1 MEKDDIKL
9 LEEIRN
15 TFQNLS
21 NELEKKIIGQKEII
35 NYLFII
41 LLARGHGLMI
51 GVPGLAKTLL
61 IKSLS
66 EVMDLKFNRIQFTP
80 DLMPSDITGTEILEE
95 NQVTGKRNF
104 KFLKGPIFSNILLA
118 DEINRTPPKTQS
130 ALLESM
136 QEQKVTIS
144 GKTYSL
150 DSPFFVLATQNPI
163 EQEGTYPL
171 PEAQLDRFMFSLN
184 INYPTLKNEIEIIKT
199 TTSENNNKLNPMI
212 SKEEIISFQS
222 LLRRVP
228 VSENVIRFAVSLVTN
243 SRPNKNSPNFINDWV
258 EWGAGPRAS
267 QFLIL
272 AAKGKAILS
281 GRPSPNIS
289 DIIAVAKPVL
299 GHRII
304 TNFNAESENVNIDI
318 ILDKL
323 INFLNKNYEV

>member
-184 INYPTLKNEIEIIKT
+184 INYPSLKNEIEIIKT

-289 DIIAVAKPVL
+289 DVIAVAKPVL

>member
-1 MEKDDIKL
+1 MVKDDLKL
-9 LEEIRN
+9 LKDVLQKFEK
-15 TFQNLS
+15 LS

-35 NYLFII
+35 DFLFII
-41 LLARGHGLMI
+41 LLAKGHGLMI

-61 IKSLS
+61 IKCLS
-66 EVMDLKFNRIQFTP
+66 EVMELKFKRIQFTP
-80 DLMPSDITGTEILEE
+80 DLMPSDITGTEILEDD
-95 NQVTGKRNF
+95 QVSGKRNF

-136 QEQKVTIS
+136 QEQNLTIS
-144 GKTYSL
+144 GKTYL
-150 DSPFFVLATQNPI
+150 LESPFLVLATQNPI

-184 INYPTLKNEIEIIKT
+184 INYPTLENEIEIIKS
-199 TTSENNNKLNPMI
+199 TTSENNDKLNPI
-212 SKEEIISFQS
+212 ITKNEIISFQS

-228 VSENVIRFAVSLVTN
+228 VSENVIKFAVSLVVN
-243 SRPNKNSPNFINDWV
+243 SRPNEKSPNFINEWV

-272 AAKGKAILS
+272 AAKGKAMLS

-289 DIIAVAKPVL
+289 DVIAVSKPVL
-299 GHRII
+299 SHRII
-304 TNFNAESENVNIDI
+304 TNFNAESENINIDI

-323 INFLNKNYEV
+323 INFVKNNYEA

>member
-1 MEKDDIKL
+1 MVKDDLKL
-9 LEEIRN
+9 LKDVLQKFEK
-15 TFQNLS
+15 LS

-35 NYLFII
+35 DFLFII
-41 LLARGHGLMI
+41 LLAKGHGLMI

-61 IKSLS
+61 IKCLS
-66 EVMDLKFNRIQFTP
+66 EVMELKFKRIQFTP
-80 DLMPSDITGTEILEE
+80 DLMPSDITGTEILEDD
-95 NQVTGKRNF
+95 QVSGKRNF

-136 QEQKVTIS
+136 QEQNLTIS
-144 GKTYSL
+144 GKTYL
-150 DSPFFVLATQNPI
+150 LESPFLVLATQNPI

-184 INYPTLKNEIEIIKT
+184 INYPTLEDEIEIIKS
-199 TTSENNNKLNPMI
+199 TTSENNDKLNPI
-212 SKEEIISFQS
+212 ITKNEIISFQS

-228 VSENVIRFAVSLVTN
+228 VSDNVIKFAVSLVVN
-243 SRPNKNSPNFINDWV
+243 SRPNEKSPNFINEWV

-272 AAKGKAILS
+272 AAKGKAMLS

-289 DIIAVAKPVL
+289 DVIAVSKPVL
-299 GHRII
+299 SHRII

-323 INFLNKNYEV
+323 INFVKNNYEA